1 MGSDTQTGAVLVTT
15 SMDAEEGKRG
25 CDGEHWRFDA
35 SFLRSHG
42 FPLPTSASTPTSI
55 PPTSVL
61 KAAI

>member
-1 MGSDTQTGAVLVTT
+1 MG
-15 SMDAEEGKRG
+15 AEEGKRG

-42 FPLPTSASTPTSI
+42 FPLPMSASTPTSI